1 MFVVDSDVSKFLY
14 LIVSIPD
21 LCTLTYFVDIVC
33 ICSDQVHVFES
44 VSSRCLCQHG
54 VIHVMVG
61 GVDDP
66 TYEKISLIMFPIF
79 KATNHASAQVL
90 MEFKSTL
97 RW

>member
-1 MFVVDSDVSKFLY
+1 MRSGFSHVQA
-14 LIVSIPD
+14 I
-21 LCTLTYFVDIVC
+21 VDIVC

-44 VSSRCLCQHG
+44 FSPMYLMVSLSVSIVLF
-54 VIHVMVG
+54 MSNG
-61 GVDDP
+61 GCCGGSDLGANIIDNV
-66 TYEKISLIMFPIF
+66 FPVL